1 MMIQLALAI
10 KDLYRSI
17 VGTVTLRC
25 VSPNIRSAEVGTLVG
40 RSGSGK
46 STIVKFIFWY
56 PRSESGNVAL
66 SRSETYCPTSKSIKV
81 LGVNVKHPDI
91 GLVRTLFTQYIQRK
105 PSPESYL
112 LNVLGQDPQIS
123 HYRRKAPDA
132 NCYSYKCEGIASFQE
147 EGAIWNIKQ

>member
-1 MMIQLALAI
+1 MILLALAVN
-10 KDLYRSI
+10 DLNRSI

-25 VSPNIRSAEVGTLVG
+25 VSPNIRSAEVDTRVG

-46 STIVKFIFWY
+46 STIVKFICWY
-56 PRSESGNVAL
+56 PRSDSGSAAL
-66 SRSETYCPTSKSIKV
+66 NRGEIYCPTSKSIKV
-81 LGVNVKHPDI
+81 LGVNFKHPDI

-123 HYRRKAPDA
+123 QYRRNAPDA
-132 NCYSYKCEGIASFQE
+132 NFHADKCEGIASFQE